1 MFKKSLFLGI
11 TSGILAGI
19 ASIIFEQI
27 YLKAFYLDFSTIA
40 SPVALMSAC
49 IFGCV
54 LAAVGYWALTKWLKQ
69 SGEIVF
75 NLLFTILSFASI
87 LGPIA
92 TTLPL
97 DLDADLT
104 LMFPGFAIT
113 MHFFPALAW
122 FTLKPL
128 FFKSR

>member
-11 TSGILAGI
+11 SSGVLAGI

-27 YLKAFYLDFSTIA
+27 YLKAFYLDFSPIA
-40 SPVALMSAC
+40 GPVSLMSAC

-54 LAAVGYWALTKWLKQ
+54 LAAIGYWAFTSWLKNK
-69 SGEIVF
+69 GEILF

-122 FTLKPL
+122 FTLKPI
-128 FFKSR
+128 FFPSK